1 VTRRIFFKLMG
12 AFLLVIVAGTVT
24 LDFAIRRAWETSLRG
39 EIERALV
46 EKTQLFAGRV
56 QADKSHSMQE
66 VAVEAGR
73 QAQARATIIDSTG
86 KVLADSEAD
95 PATMENH
102 ATRPEFAAALRGE
115 VGSSVRLSHT
125 VHVNL
130 LYVAVPIPGGAVRLA
145 HPLAAIEKT
154 TAQVRS
160 TLLQGSALALVVAM
174 LLAGLAALSISHRL
188 NRIVKFAE
196 RVAAGD
202 LSARIAESS
211 LDEIGQVAA
220 ALDRTA
226 RRLEDAFHEVETRRQ
241 QMETLLNSMH
251 EPVIAVSAER
261 TVQWANGAMER
272 LAAGRAR
279 PQAPVVEVV
288 RDPDFLAALTAALE
302 KREITTARVRSA
314 APGRVFDV
322 TAAPM
327 AGGAVAVLHDLTE
340 TERVEKTRRDFI
352 ANVSHELR
360 TPLTS
365 IQGYAE
371 TLHETLSDSG
381 GAREFVDIIRKNA
394 ERMARLTQ
402 DLLTLARVESGE
414 QKLEFAAPPARE
426 LLEDAARDLRETAR
440 SRGLE
445 LTVAESS
452 DTPVHAD
459 PDAIHQVLANLI
471 DNASKYAA
479 AGGRIELGAR
489 PAGATVEF
497 YVRDFGPGIASEHLS
512 RLFERFYRVDKARS
526 VEAGGTG
533 LGLAIVKHIVLN
545 HGGSVRAESEL
556 GHGSTFSFVLPA
568 VPAPTTSPG
577 PS

>member
-1 VTRRIFFKLMG
+1 MTRRIFVKLLG

-24 LDFAIRRAWETSLRG
+24 LDIAIRRAWDASLRQ

-46 EKTQLFAGRV
+46 EKTQLLAGRV
-56 QADKSHSMQE
+56 QSDKSHTMQE

-73 QAQARATIIDSTG
+73 QAQARATIIDSAG
-86 KVLADSEAD
+86 RVLADSEAD

-102 ATRPEFAAALRGE
+102 ATRPEFAAALQGE

-125 VHVNL
+125 VNTNL

-145 HPLAAIEKT
+145 YPLAAIEKI
-154 TAQVRS
+154 TARVRR

-174 LLAGLAALSISHRL
+174 LLAGLAAHSISRRL
-188 NRIVKFAE
+188 GRIVKFAE

-220 ALDRTA
+220 ALDRTG
-226 RRLEDAFHEVETRRQ
+226 RRLEEAFREVETRRQ

-288 RDPDFLAALTAALE
+288 RDPDFLAALTTALE

-314 APGRVFDV
+314 VPGRVFDV

-327 AGGAVAVLHDLTE
+327 SGGAVAVLHDLTE
-340 TERVEKTRRDFI
+340 IERVEKTRRDFI

-371 TLHETLSDSG
+371 TLHETLPGG
-381 GAREFVDIIRKNA
+381 GAREFVEVIRKNA
-394 ERMARLTQ
+394 ERMARLTE

-426 LLEDAARDLRETAR
+426 LLQDAARDLRETAR
-440 SRGLE
+440 GRGLE
-445 LTVAESS
+445 LTVAESC

-471 DNASKYAA
+471 DNATKYAA
-479 AGGRIELGAR
+479 PGGRIELGAR
-489 PAGATVEF
+489 ATGATVEF
-497 YVRDFGPGIASEHLS
+497 YVRDFGPGIASEHLP

-545 HGGSVRAESEL
+545 HGGTVRAESEL
-556 GHGSTFSFVLPA
+556 GHGSTFSFILPA
-568 VPAPTTSPG
+568 ASVPAKQP
-577 PS
+577 

>member
-1 VTRRIFFKLMG
+1 MTHRIFFKLMG

-102 ATRPEFAAALRGE
+102 ATRPEFAAALQGE

-160 TLLQGSALALVVAM
+160 TLLQGSALALAVAM
-174 LLAGLAALSISHRL
+174 LLAGLAALSISRRL

-196 RVAAGD
+196 RVASGD

-220 ALDRTA
+220 TLDRTA

-288 RDPDFLAALTAALE
+288 RDPDFLAALTTALE

-340 TERVEKTRRDFI
+340 IERVEKTRRDFI

-371 TLHETLSDSG
+371 TLYETLSDSG

-394 ERMARLTQ
+394 ERMARLTE

-545 HGGSVRAESEL
+545 HGGTVRAESEL
-556 GHGSTFSFVLPA
+556 GHGSTFSFILPA
-568 VPAPTTSPG
+568 APVPATSP
-577 PS
+577 

>member
-1 VTRRIFFKLMG
+1 MTRRIFFKLLG

-24 LDFAIRRAWETSLRG
+24 LDFAIRRAWEASLRA

-46 EKTQLFAGRV
+46 EKTRLFAGRV
-56 QADKSHSMQE
+56 QSDKAHTMQE
-66 VAVEAGR
+66 VAAEAGR
-73 QAQARATIIDSTG
+73 AAQARATIIDSTG
-86 KVLADSEAD
+86 LVLADSEAD

-102 ATRPEFAAALRGE
+102 ATRPEFIAALKGE

-125 VHVNL
+125 IHINL

-145 HPLAAIEKT
+145 YPLAAIEQT

-174 LLAGLAALSISHRL
+174 LIAGLAALSVSRRL

-226 RRLEDAFHEVETRRQ
+226 RRLEDAFRQVETRRQ

-251 EPVIAVSAER
+251 EPVLAVSTER

-279 PQAPVVEVV
+279 PQASVAEVV

-302 KREITTARVRSA
+302 QRATTTARVRSA
-314 APGRVFDV
+314 VPGRVFDV

-340 TERVEKTRRDFI
+340 IERVEKTRRDFI

-371 TLHETLSDSG
+371 TLHETLPDG
-381 GAREFVDIIRKNA
+381 GGREFLEVIRKNA
-394 ERMARLTQ
+394 ERMARLTE

-414 QKLEFAAPPARE
+414 QKLEFTAVPARE

-445 LTVAESS
+445 LTVAESC
-452 DTPVHAD
+452 DVPVHAD

-471 DNASKYAA
+471 DNAGKYAA

-489 PAGATVEF
+489 AAGAMVEF

-556 GHGSTFSFVLPA
+556 GHGCTFSFTLPA
-568 VPAPTTSPG
+568 APVPAA
-577 PS
+577 PSKPS

>member
-1 VTRRIFFKLMG
+1 
-12 AFLLVIVAGTVT
+12 
-24 LDFAIRRAWETSLRG
+24 
-39 EIERALV
+39 
-46 EKTQLFAGRV
+46 
-56 QADKSHSMQE
+56 

-73 QAQARATIIDSTG
+73 EAQARATIIDSTG
-86 KVLADSEAD
+86 RVLADSEAD

-102 ATRPEFAAALRGE
+102 AARPEFAAALRGE
-115 VGSSVRLSHT
+115 VGNSMRLSHT
-125 VHVNL
+125 IHTNL

-145 HPLAAIEKT
+145 YPLAAIEQT

-174 LLAGLAALSISHRL
+174 LLAGLAAHSVSRRL
-188 NRIVKFAE
+188 HRIVEFAE

-226 RRLEDAFHEVETRRQ
+226 RHLEDAFHEVETRRQ

-272 LAAGRAR
+272 LAGGRAR
-279 PQAPVVEVV
+279 PQAPVVEVL

-314 APGRVFDV
+314 VPGRVFDV

-327 AGGAVAVLHDLTE
+327 SGGAVAVLHDLTE
-340 TERVEKTRRDFI
+340 IERVEKTRRDFI

-371 TLHETLSDSG
+371 TLHDTLSAN
-381 GAREFVDIIRKNA
+381 GALEFVEVIRKNA
-394 ERMARLTQ
+394 ERMARLTE

-414 QKLEFAAPPARE
+414 QKLEFAAPPARQ

-440 SRGLE
+440 NRGLE
-445 LTVAESS
+445 LTVAQAC

-471 DNASKYAA
+471 DNAGKYAA

-489 PAGATVEF
+489 PAGPMVEF

-545 HGGSVRAESEL
+545 HGGTVRAESEL
-556 GHGSTFSFVLPA
+556 GHGCTFSFCLPA
-568 VPAPTTSPG
+568 ASAPATGTGAS
-577 PS
+577 

>member
-56 QADKSHSMQE
+56 QSDKAHTMQE

-73 QAQARATIIDSTG
+73 EAQARATIIDSAG

-125 VHVNL
+125 VHTNL

-145 HPLAAIEKT
+145 YPLAAIEKT
-154 TAQVRS
+154 TAQVRR

-174 LLAGLAALSISHRL
+174 LLAGLAAHSTSRRL

-211 LDEIGQVAA
+211 LDEIGQVAT

-314 APGRVFDV
+314 VPGRVFDV

-371 TLHETLSDSG
+371 TLHETLSNGG
-381 GAREFVDIIRKNA
+381 GAREFVDVIRKNA
-394 ERMARLTQ
+394 ERMARLTE

-414 QKLEFAAPPARE
+414 QKLEFAAAPARE
-426 LLEDAARDLRETAR
+426 LLQDAARDLRETAR

-445 LTVAESS
+445 LTVAESC
-452 DTPVHAD
+452 DAAVHAD

-489 PAGATVEF
+489 AAGAMVEF
-497 YVRDFGPGIASEHLS
+497 YVRDFGPGIASEHLP

-545 HGGSVRAESEL
+545 HGGTVRAESEL
-556 GHGSTFSFVLPA
+556 GHGSIFYFFLPA
-568 VPAPTTSPG
+568 APAPATSPE